1 MTLKEMG
8 SYTSLD
14 SWWCKGSSVC
24 LGESCR
30 KALVVDE
37 EMNLLRLG
45 ASGTKDWVLLA
56 GSHNC
61 QSFWHTYLNTCGPL

>member
-1 MTLKEMG
+1 M
-8 SYTSLD
+8 
-14 SWWCKGSSVC
+14 VVQRFIC
-24 LGESCR
+24 LGEGGG
-30 KALVVDE
+30 KELAAVDE
-37 EMNLLRLG
+37 EMNLLCLG